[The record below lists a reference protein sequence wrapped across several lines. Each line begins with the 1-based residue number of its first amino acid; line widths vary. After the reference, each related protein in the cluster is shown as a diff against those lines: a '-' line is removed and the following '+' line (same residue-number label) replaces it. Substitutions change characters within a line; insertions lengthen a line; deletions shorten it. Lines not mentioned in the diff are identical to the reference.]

1 MRYLLDT
8 NIISEFLNK
17 KDNEK
22 IVEKVYRIIIEGNEI
37 LINAISYYEFK
48 RGLLD
53 SNAIKKLEKFEKF
66 CDFFGLALLD
76 NKEIFDIASSIY
88 VVLKQKGQLIE
99 DADILIASISINGD
113 FTLISKDSDFNRIEN
128 LKVENL
134 SD

>member
-8 NIISEFLNK
+8 NIISEFLNE

-37 LINAISYYEFK
+37 LINAISYYEIK
-48 RGLLD
+48 RG
-53 SNAIKKLEKFEKF
+53 
-66 CDFFGLALLD
+66 LLD

-88 VVLKQKGQLIE
+88 VELKQKGQLIE